1 MTISINLSVLHF
13 LFFGA
18 IQELMNNF
26 FCFSLS
32 FFFFLADENST
43 STYRYK
49 KQGQKLRKL
58 RGYYKMWPLGK
69 ELDNQKQVDW
79 L

>member
-1 MTISINLSVLHF
+1 MTISIVCVGFPVVWCYPRTYEHFFSVF
-13 LFFGA
+13 LF
-18 IQELMNNF
+18 IY
-26 FCFSLS
+26 
-32 FFFFLADENST
+32 FFLSDENST

-58 RGYYKMWPLGK
+58 RGYYTMWPLGK